1 MPIRFLTSGE
11 SHGECLNAIIE
22 GIGANFELDF
32 DFINS
37 ELKARQGGIGR
48 GGRMKI
54 ETDLI
59 HFNSGVRFSKT
70 TGAPICI
77 EINNRDYKN
86 WLIPMSVEKLDINL
100 LGKEEKELLK
110 SKTIENVRPGHA
122 DFAGA
127 IKYNQKDIR
136 NILERSSARE
146 TTTRVA
152 VGAICQNILKNFD
165 IEFDSQVISLGGEND
180 PKKFEAKVKE
190 AQELGES
197 LGGRVKITIKN
208 LPIGLGS
215 HVHWDRRLD
224 GKLAQAVMSVP
235 AIKSVEIGLGTK
247 CSDNFGSNVHDEI
260 FLGENERI
268 LRHTNNAGGL
278 EGGMTNGEDIIITAS
293 MKPIPTM
300 KKALKSINLNTKE
313 QVSAHFERADTCAI
327 DACGVVVKNMCAIVV
342 LDAFF
347 EKFGSDNYE
356 EIKKNFQNNAKR
368 I

>member
-11 SHGECLNAIIE
+11 SHGKCLNAIIE

-32 DFINS
+32 DFINA
-37 ELKARQGGIGR
+37 ELRARQGGIGR

-54 ETDLI
+54 ETDTI

-77 EINNRDYKN
+77 EINNLDYKN
-86 WLIPMSVEKLDINL
+86 WLIPMSVERLNIDELNN
-100 LGKEEKELLK
+100 EEKELLK
-110 SKTIENVRPGHA
+110 SKEIENVRPGHA

-152 VGAICQNILKNFD
+152 LGAICQNILKNFNID
-165 IEFDSQVISLGGEND
+165 FTSEVISLGGEQN
-180 PKKFEAKVKE
+180 PEKFEAKIKQ

-197 LGGRVKITIKN
+197 LGGKVKVTIKN

-215 HVHWDRRLD
+215 CMHWDKRLD
-224 GKLAQAVMSVP
+224 GKLAQAVMSIP
-235 AIKSVEIGLGTK
+235 AIKSVEIGMGAK
-247 CSDNFGSNVHDEI
+247 CSDEFGSCVHDEI
-260 FLGENERI
+260 FLDENGRI

-278 EGGMTNGEDIIITAS
+278 EGGMTNGEDIVITAA

-300 KKALKSINLNTKE
+300 KKALKSINLNKKE
-313 QVSAHFERADTCAI
+313 QVSAHFERADTCAVH
-327 DACGVVVKNMCAIVV
+327 ACGIVAKNMCATVI

-347 EKFGSDNYE
+347 EKFGCDNYDE
-356 EIKKNFQNNAKR
+356 VKKNFENNAKR